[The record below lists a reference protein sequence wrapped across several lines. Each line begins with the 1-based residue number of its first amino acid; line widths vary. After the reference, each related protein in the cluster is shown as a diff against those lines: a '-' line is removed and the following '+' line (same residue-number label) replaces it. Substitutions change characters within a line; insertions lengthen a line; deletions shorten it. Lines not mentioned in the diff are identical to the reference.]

1 MVVSLV
7 LLFKRAVLIFGSH
20 PTYLSLEKKRV
31 CLYLKID
38 GVLLKGETRMNE
50 AKFIGRGKAKDI
62 YQRPNGDIV
71 FVFTDRVTAFDGIKK
86 AEYKDKGAICC
97 KLSCFWFEKLQAEG
111 IKTHFKEYVPPNML
125 VAEDVSILPV
135 EVIARNFLYGS
146 LWKRYIKGEVDISS
160 DFIAHDEKSEGMPL
174 AKSYVEFTTK
184 FERVDRPVTEEEL
197 IERGWMDSSEIELL
211 KSETRRVGDIMG
223 TYLNQKGIILADF
236 KLEYGRSKVSGD
248 ILLADEVG
256 TPDGC
261 RFWDKEAYERRCEIL
276 SLDKDV
282 FREGKGDLSEVYRA
296 IYKRIVD

>member
-1 MVVSLV
+1 
-7 LLFKRAVLIFGSH
+7 
-20 PTYLSLEKKRV
+20 LEKKRV

-38 GVLLKGETRMNE
+38 GVLLKDGKRMNE

-62 YQRPNGDIV
+62 FQRPNGDIV

-111 IKTHFKEYVPPNML
+111 IKTHFKEYLPPNML

-146 LWKRYIKGEVDISS
+146 LWKRYNKGEVDISS
-160 DFIAHDEKSEGMPL
+160 DFIAQDEKREGMPL
-174 AKSYVEFTTK
+174 AKSFVEFTTK
-184 FERVDRPVTEEEL
+184 FERVDRPITEEEL
-197 IERGWMDSSEIELL
+197 IEREWMTESEIEHL
-211 KSETRRVGDIMG
+211 KTETRRVGDIMRR
-223 TYLNQKGIILADF
+223 YLNQKGIILADF
-236 KLEYGRSKVSGD
+236 KLEYGRRKEGGG
-248 ILLADEVG
+248 IILADEVG

-261 RFWDKEAYERRCEIL
+261 RFWDKEAYERRGEIL

-282 FREGKGDLSEVYRA
+282 FRQEKGNLSEVYRA
-296 IYKRIVD
+296 VYKRIMD